1 MSNHSESSGD
11 VEDNGNVELEPV
23 PEGSMVA
30 DQAAEGSSE
39 TNENAS
45 DESIEQ
51 QATSQNADSESDDT
65 SAYSVEQLQQ
75 ALQEAQEKS
84 SAHWDLYTRSVAEL
98 ENVKRRA
105 EKDVQSAHKFALEK
119 FSQDLLAVK
128 DSLELGL
135 SIEDADADKLREGT
149 DLTLKMLSQVLEKFN
164 IVEINP
170 VGESFDP
177 NHHQAMTMQPSNE
190 HEPNTVI
197 SVMQKGYLLNDRLLR
212 PAMVI
217 VSKAA
222 DT

>member
-11 VEDNGNVELEPV
+11 VEDNGRVELEPV
-23 PEGSMVA
+23 PEDSAVA
-30 DQAAEGSSE
+30 DQASNTLSEPNENSSE
-39 TNENAS
+39 DPGNDQNT
-45 DESIEQ
+45 ESE
-51 QATSQNADSESDDT
+51 TEDT
-65 SAYSVEQLQQ
+65 SVSSVEQLQQ

-84 SAHWDLYTRSVAEL
+84 SEHWDLYTRSVAEL
-98 ENVKRRA
+98 ENVERRA

-135 SIEDADADKLREGT
+135 STEDADADKLREGT

-177 NHHQAMTMQPSNE
+177 NHHQAMTMQSSNE
-190 HEPNTVI
+190 YEPNTVI
-197 SVMQKGYLLNDRLLR
+197 AVMQKGYLLNDRLLR

-217 VSKAA
+217 VSKVA
-222 DT
+222 DA

>member
-1 MSNHSESSGD
+1 MSNHSESTGD
-11 VEDNGNVELEPV
+11 VEDNDNIELEPV
-23 PEGSMVA
+23 PEDSTVT
-30 DQAAEGSSE
+30 DQASKQTSDQHTEQEQNTESAPDNDAEL
-39 TNENAS
+39 
-45 DESIEQ
+45 
-51 QATSQNADSESDDT
+51 
-65 SAYSVEQLQQ
+65 SVEQLQQ
-75 ALQEAQEKS
+75 ALQEASEKS
-84 SAHWDLYTRSVAEL
+84 TANWELYTRSVAEL

-119 FSQDLLAVK
+119 FGNDLLAVK

-135 SIEDADADKLREGT
+135 SVEDADAEKLREGT
-149 DLTLKMLSQVLEKFN
+149 DLTLKMLTQVLVKFN
-164 IVEINP
+164 IIEVNP

-177 NHHQAMTMQPSNE
+177 NHHQAITMQPSAE

-217 VSKAA
+217 VSKAV

>member
-11 VEDNGNVELEPV
+11 VEDNGRVELEPV
-23 PEGSMVA
+23 PEDSAVA
-30 DQAAEGSSE
+30 DQASNTLSEPNENSSE
-39 TNENAS
+39 DPSNDQNT
-45 DESIEQ
+45 ESE
-51 QATSQNADSESDDT
+51 TEDT
-65 SAYSVEQLQQ
+65 SVSSVEQLQQ

-84 SAHWDLYTRSVAEL
+84 SEHWDLYTRSVAEL

-135 SIEDADADKLREGT
+135 STEDADADKLREGT

-177 NHHQAMTMQPSNE
+177 NHHQAMTMQSSNE
-190 HEPNTVI
+190 YEPNTVI
-197 SVMQKGYLLNDRLLR
+197 AVMQKGYLLNDRLLR

-217 VSKAA
+217 VSKVA
-222 DT
+222 DA

>member
-11 VEDNGNVELEPV
+11 VEDNGRVELEPM
-23 PEGSMVA
+23 PEDSAVA
-30 DQAAEGSSE
+30 DQASNTLSEPNENSSE
-39 TNENAS
+39 DPGNDQNT
-45 DESIEQ
+45 ESE
-51 QATSQNADSESDDT
+51 TEDT
-65 SAYSVEQLQQ
+65 SVSSVEQLQQ

-84 SAHWDLYTRSVAEL
+84 SEHWDLYTRSVAEL

-135 SIEDADADKLREGT
+135 STEDADADKLREGT

-177 NHHQAMTMQPSNE
+177 NHHQAMTMQSSNE
-190 HEPNTVI
+190 YEPNTVI
-197 SVMQKGYLLNDRLLR
+197 AVMQKGYLLNDRLLR

-217 VSKAA
+217 VSKVA
-222 DT
+222 DA

>member
-11 VEDNGNVELEPV
+11 VEDNGRVELEPV
-23 PEGSMVA
+23 PEDSAVA
-30 DQAAEGSSE
+30 DQASNTLSKPNENSSE
-39 TNENAS
+39 DPGNDQNT
-45 DESIEQ
+45 ESE
-51 QATSQNADSESDDT
+51 TEDT
-65 SAYSVEQLQQ
+65 SVSSVEQLQQ

-84 SAHWDLYTRSVAEL
+84 SEHWDLYTRSVAEL

-135 SIEDADADKLREGT
+135 STEDADADKLREGT

-190 HEPNTVI
+190 YEPNTVI
-197 SVMQKGYLLNDRLLR
+197 AVMQKGYLLNDRLLR

-217 VSKAA
+217 VSKVA
-222 DT
+222 DA

>member
-1 MSNHSESSGD
+1 MSNHSESTGD
-11 VEDNGNVELEPV
+11 VEDNDNIELEPV
-23 PEGSMVA
+23 PEDSTIT
-30 DQAAEGSSE
+30 DQASKQTSDQHTEQEQNTESAPDNDAEL
-39 TNENAS
+39 
-45 DESIEQ
+45 
-51 QATSQNADSESDDT
+51 
-65 SAYSVEQLQQ
+65 SVEQLQQ
-75 ALQEAQEKS
+75 ALQEASEKS
-84 SAHWDLYTRSVAEL
+84 TANWELYTRSVAEL

-119 FSQDLLAVK
+119 FGNDLLAVK

-135 SIEDADADKLREGT
+135 SVVDADAEKLREGT
-149 DLTLKMLSQVLEKFN
+149 DLTLKMLTQVLVKFN
-164 IVEINP
+164 IIEVNP

-177 NHHQAMTMQPSNE
+177 NQHQAITMQPSAE

-217 VSKAA
+217 VSKAV

>member
-11 VEDNGNVELEPV
+11 VEDNGRVELEPV
-23 PEGSMVA
+23 PEDSAVA
-30 DQAAEGSSE
+30 DQASNTLSEPNENSSE
-39 TNENAS
+39 DPGNDQNT
-45 DESIEQ
+45 ESE
-51 QATSQNADSESDDT
+51 TEDT
-65 SAYSVEQLQQ
+65 SVSSVEQLQQ

-84 SAHWDLYTRSVAEL
+84 SKHWDLYTRSVAEL

-135 SIEDADADKLREGT
+135 STEDADADKLREGT

-177 NHHQAMTMQPSNE
+177 NHHQAMTMQSSNE
-190 HEPNTVI
+190 YEPNTVI
-197 SVMQKGYLLNDRLLR
+197 AVMQKGYLLNDRLLR

-217 VSKAA
+217 VSKVA
-222 DT
+222 DA

>member
-11 VEDNGNVELEPV
+11 VEDNGRVELEPV
-23 PEGSMVA
+23 PEDSAVA
-30 DQAAEGSSE
+30 DQASNTLSEPNENSSE
-39 TNENAS
+39 DPGNDQNT
-45 DESIEQ
+45 ESE
-51 QATSQNADSESDDT
+51 TEDT
-65 SAYSVEQLQQ
+65 SVSSVEQLQQ

-84 SAHWDLYTRSVAEL
+84 SEHWDLYTRSVAEL

-135 SIEDADADKLREGT
+135 STEDADADKLREGT

-190 HEPNTVI
+190 YEPNTVI
-197 SVMQKGYLLNDRLLR
+197 AVMQKGYLLNDRLLR

-217 VSKAA
+217 VSKVA
-222 DT
+222 DA

>member
-1 MSNHSESSGD
+1 
-11 VEDNGNVELEPV
+11 
-23 PEGSMVA
+23 
-30 DQAAEGSSE
+30 
-39 TNENAS
+39 
-45 DESIEQ
+45 
-51 QATSQNADSESDDT
+51 
-65 SAYSVEQLQQ
+65 
-75 ALQEAQEKS
+75 
-84 SAHWDLYTRSVAEL
+84 LYTRSVAEL

-135 SIEDADADKLREGT
+135 STEDADADKLREGT

-177 NHHQAMTMQPSNE
+177 NHHQAMTMQSSNE
-190 HEPNTVI
+190 YEPNTVI
-197 SVMQKGYLLNDRLLR
+197 AVMQKGYLLNDRLLR

-217 VSKAA
+217 VSKVA
-222 DT
+222 DA

>member
-1 MSNHSESSGD
+1 
-11 VEDNGNVELEPV
+11 L
-23 PEGSMVA
+23 
-30 DQAAEGSSE
+30 
-39 TNENAS
+39 
-45 DESIEQ
+45 
-51 QATSQNADSESDDT
+51 
-65 SAYSVEQLQQ
+65 SVEQLQQ
-75 ALQEAQEKS
+75 ALQEASEKS
-84 SAHWDLYTRSVAEL
+84 TANWELYTRSVAEL

-119 FSQDLLAVK
+119 FGNDLLAVK

-135 SIEDADADKLREGT
+135 SVEDADAEKLREGT
-149 DLTLKMLSQVLEKFN
+149 DLTLKMLTQVLVKFN
-164 IVEINP
+164 IIEVNP

-177 NHHQAMTMQPSNE
+177 NHHQAITMQPSAE

-217 VSKAA
+217 VSKAV

>member
-11 VEDNGNVELEPV
+11 VEDNGRVELEPV
-23 PEGSMVA
+23 PEDSAVA
-30 DQAAEGSSE
+30 DQASNTLSEPNENSSE
-39 TNENAS
+39 DPGNDQNT
-45 DESIEQ
+45 ESE
-51 QATSQNADSESDDT
+51 TEDT
-65 SAYSVEQLQQ
+65 SVSPVEQLQQ

-84 SAHWDLYTRSVAEL
+84 SEHWDLYTRSVAEL

-135 SIEDADADKLREGT
+135 STEDADADKLREGT

-190 HEPNTVI
+190 YEPNTVI
-197 SVMQKGYLLNDRLLR
+197 AVMQKGYLLNDRLLR

-217 VSKAA
+217 VSKVA
-222 DT
+222 DA

>member
-1 MSNHSESSGD
+1 MSNHSESTGD
-11 VEDNGNVELEPV
+11 VEDNDNIELEPV
-23 PEGSMVA
+23 PEDSTIT
-30 DQAAEGSSE
+30 DQASKQTSDQHTEQEQNTES
-39 TNENAS
+39 AS
-45 DESIEQ
+45 DNDAEL
-51 QATSQNADSESDDT
+51 
-65 SAYSVEQLQQ
+65 SVEQLQQ
-75 ALQEAQEKS
+75 ALQEASEKS
-84 SAHWDLYTRSVAEL
+84 TANWELYTRSVAEL

-119 FSQDLLAVK
+119 FGNDLLAVK

-135 SIEDADADKLREGT
+135 SVEDADAEKLREGT
-149 DLTLKMLSQVLEKFN
+149 DLTLKMLTQVLVKFN
-164 IVEINP
+164 IIEVNP

-177 NHHQAMTMQPSNE
+177 NHHQAITMQPSAE

-217 VSKAA
+217 VSKAV

>member
-1 MSNHSESSGD
+1 MSNHSESTGD
-11 VEDNGNVELEPV
+11 VEDNDNIELEPV
-23 PEGSMVA
+23 PEDSTIT
-30 DQAAEGSSE
+30 DQASKQTSDQHTEQEQNTESAPDNDAEL
-39 TNENAS
+39 
-45 DESIEQ
+45 
-51 QATSQNADSESDDT
+51 
-65 SAYSVEQLQQ
+65 SVEQLQQ
-75 ALQEAQEKS
+75 ALQEASEKS
-84 SAHWDLYTRSVAEL
+84 TANWELYTRSVAEL

-119 FSQDLLAVK
+119 FGNDLLAVK

-135 SIEDADADKLREGT
+135 SVEDADAEKLREGT
-149 DLTLKMLSQVLEKFN
+149 DLTLKMLTQVLVKFN
-164 IVEINP
+164 IIEVNP

-177 NHHQAMTMQPSNE
+177 NHHQAITMQPSAE

-217 VSKAA
+217 VSKAV

>member
-11 VEDNGNVELEPV
+11 VEDNGRVELEPV
-23 PEGSMVA
+23 PEDSAVA
-30 DQAAEGSSE
+30 DQASNTLSEPNENSSE
-39 TNENAS
+39 DPGNDQNT
-45 DESIEQ
+45 ESE
-51 QATSQNADSESDDT
+51 TEDT
-65 SAYSVEQLQQ
+65 SVSSVEQLQQ

-84 SAHWDLYTRSVAEL
+84 SEHWDLYTRSVAEL

-135 SIEDADADKLREGT
+135 STEDADADKLREGT

-177 NHHQAMTMQPSNE
+177 NHHQAMSMQPSNE
-190 HEPNTVI
+190 YEPNTVI
-197 SVMQKGYLLNDRLLR
+197 AVMQKGYLLNDRLLR

-217 VSKAA
+217 VSKVA
-222 DT
+222 DA

>member
-11 VEDNGNVELEPV
+11 VEDNGRVELEPV
-23 PEGSMVA
+23 PEDSAVA
-30 DQAAEGSSE
+30 DQASITLSEPNENSSE
-39 TNENAS
+39 DPGNDQNT
-45 DESIEQ
+45 ESE
-51 QATSQNADSESDDT
+51 TEDT
-65 SAYSVEQLQQ
+65 SVSSVEQLQQ

-84 SAHWDLYTRSVAEL
+84 SEHWDLYTRSVAEL

-135 SIEDADADKLREGT
+135 STEDTDADKLREGT

-177 NHHQAMTMQPSNE
+177 NHHQAMTMQSSNE
-190 HEPNTVI
+190 YEPNTVI
-197 SVMQKGYLLNDRLLR
+197 AVMQKGYLLNDRLLR

-217 VSKAA
+217 VSKVA
-222 DT
+222 DA

>member
-1 MSNHSESSGD
+1 MSNHSESTGD
-11 VEDNGNVELEPV
+11 VEDNDNIELEPV
-23 PEGSMVA
+23 PEDSTVT
-30 DQAAEGSSE
+30 DQASKQTSDQHTEQEQNTES
-39 TNENAS
+39 AS
-45 DESIEQ
+45 DNDAEL
-51 QATSQNADSESDDT
+51 
-65 SAYSVEQLQQ
+65 SVEQLQQ
-75 ALQEAQEKS
+75 ALQEASEKS
-84 SAHWDLYTRSVAEL
+84 TANWELYTRSVAEL

-119 FSQDLLAVK
+119 FGNDLLAVK

-135 SIEDADADKLREGT
+135 SVEDADAEKLREGT
-149 DLTLKMLSQVLEKFN
+149 DLTLKMLTQVLVKFN
-164 IVEINP
+164 IIEVNP

-177 NHHQAMTMQPSNE
+177 NHHQAITMQPSAE

-217 VSKAA
+217 VSKAV